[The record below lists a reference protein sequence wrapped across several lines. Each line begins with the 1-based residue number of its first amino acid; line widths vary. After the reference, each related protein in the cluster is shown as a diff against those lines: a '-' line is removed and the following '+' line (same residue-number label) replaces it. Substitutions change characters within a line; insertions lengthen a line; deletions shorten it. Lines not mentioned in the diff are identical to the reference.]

1 MRDRA
6 LPANLCARMVTKN
19 GIDPAK
25 GLGWGTFLAGFVPGL
40 LQFQLGQKAKAG
52 LAFVSC
58 LALFFAGW
66 VIVGERLFYWALFA
80 ADDKGGLANGMV
92 RFGMMTL
99 PEMMN
104 LPANVLGS
112 VLAFDGTPSGLRN
125 QRNPRDLEH
134 IAAWL
139 TGASGMLAAFWAAQ
153 GHWEFRVRRDQ
164 KFLAEGAKPVA
175 NPALCAGLSWL
186 VPGLGHAKAGQKDKG
201 VLLGI
206 AVAVVFA
213 FGLIFSGGHAVD
225 RAQYGVWWIG
235 QNLFGGGSLFASLV
249 TGPWPSSGTPIDLD
263 LGIVL
268 CTVAGLM
275 NLVVM
280 CDAYTVAERSLF
292 PLGVQGTPAAGG
304 ATGSATE
311 SVAEDPSTGGAATG
325 GAADGAT
332 GEATA

>member
-1 MRDRA
+1 MA
-6 LPANLCARMVTKN
+6 TKN

-40 LQFQLGQKAKAG
+40 LQYQLGQKSKAG
-52 LAFVSC
+52 LAFLSC
-58 LALFFAGW
+58 FALFFVGW
-66 VIVGERLFYWALFA
+66 LIVGERLFYWALFA
-80 ADDKGGLANGMV
+80 ADDKGGVANGLV

-104 LPANVLGS
+104 LPANLIGS
-112 VLAFDGTPSGLRN
+112 ALAFDGTSSGLRN
-125 QRNPRDLEH
+125 QRNPRDFEH
-134 IAAWL
+134 IAAWV
-139 TGASGMLAAFWAAQ
+139 TGASGMLAAFWAAH

-164 KFLAEGAKPVA
+164 NHIAEGAKPVA

-186 VPGLGHAKAGQKDKG
+186 VPGMGHAKAGQKHKG

-206 AVAVVFA
+206 AVATVFA
-213 FGLIFSGGHAVD
+213 LGLFFSGGHAVD
-225 RAQYGVWWIG
+225 RAQYSVWWIG

-249 TGPWPSSGTPIDLD
+249 TGPMRTGATPIDLD

-292 PLGVQGTPAAGG
+292 PLGGKGTPAAGKDSRG
-304 ATGSATE
+304 SQGSAT
-311 SVAEDPSTGGAATG
+311 AAATEG
-325 GAADGAT
+325 TPSEGLT

>member
-1 MRDRA
+1 
-6 LPANLCARMVTKN
+6 MVTKK

-40 LQFQLGQKAKAG
+40 LQYQLGQKSKAG
-52 LAFVSC
+52 LAFLSC
-58 LALFFAGW
+58 FALFFAGW
-66 VIVGERLFYWALFA
+66 MIVGERLFYWALFA
-80 ADDKGGLANGMV
+80 ADEKGGLANGMV

-99 PEMMN
+99 PEMIN

-112 VLAFDGTPSGLRN
+112 VLAFDGTPTGLRN

-134 IAAWL
+134 FAAWL

-153 GHWEFRVRRDQ
+153 GHWHLRLRRDE
-164 KFLAEGAKPVA
+164 KHLAEGAKPVA
-175 NPALCAGLSWL
+175 NPALAAGLSWL
-186 VPGLGHAKAGQKDKG
+186 VPGLGHAQAGQKDKG
-201 VLLGI
+201 LLLGI
-206 AVAVVFA
+206 AVATVFA
-213 FGLIFSGGHAVD
+213 LGLFFSGGHACD
-225 RAQYGVWWIG
+225 RAQYSVWWIG

-249 TGPWPSSGTPIDLD
+249 TGPMRTGATPIDLD

-292 PLGVQGTPAAGG
+292 PLSGGPAADE
-304 ATGSATE
+304 GSASPE
-311 SVAEDPSTGGAATG
+311 AQIVPEGSAAPEGAATPSAAG
-325 GAADGAT
+325 EGAA

>member
-1 MRDRA
+1 MA
-6 LPANLCARMVTKN
+6 TKN

-40 LQFQLGQKAKAG
+40 LQYQLGQKSKAG
-52 LAFVSC
+52 LAFLSC
-58 LALFFAGW
+58 FALFFAGW
-66 VIVGERLFYWALFA
+66 MIVGERLFYWALFA

-99 PEMMN
+99 PEVIN

-112 VLAFDGTPSGLRN
+112 VLAFDGTPTGLRN

-134 IAAWL
+134 FAAWL

-153 GHWEFRVRRDQ
+153 GHWHLRLRRDE
-164 KFLAEGAKPVA
+164 KHLAEGAKPVA
-175 NPALCAGLSWL
+175 SPALCAGLSWL

-201 VLLGI
+201 VLLCI
-206 AVAVVFA
+206 AVATVFA
-213 FGLIFSGGHAVD
+213 FGLFFSGGHAVD
-225 RAQYGVWWIG
+225 RAQYSVWWIG

-249 TGPWPSSGTPIDLD
+249 TGPWRTGATPIDLD

-292 PLGVQGTPAAGG
+292 PLGGAPADGDDSASSGKT
-304 ATGSATE
+304 AATE
-311 SVAEDPSTGGAATG
+311 GAPTQSAVGEGT
-325 GAADGAT
+325 A

>member
-1 MRDRA
+1 
-6 LPANLCARMVTKN
+6 MVTKN

-40 LQFQLGQKAKAG
+40 LQYQLGQKSKAG
-52 LAFVSC
+52 IAFLSC
-58 LALFFAGW
+58 FALFFAGW
-66 VIVGERLFYWALFA
+66 MIVGERLFYWALFA

-99 PEMMN
+99 PEVIN
-104 LPANVLGS
+104 LPANLLGS
-112 VLAFDGTPSGLRN
+112 VLAFDGTPTGLRN
-125 QRNPRDLEH
+125 QRNPQDLEH
-134 IAAWL
+134 FAAWL
-139 TGASGMLAAFWAAQ
+139 TGASGMLAAVWAAQ
-153 GHWEFRVRRDQ
+153 GHWQLRLRRDE
-164 KFLAEGAKPVA
+164 KHIAEGAKAIASPS
-175 NPALCAGLSWL
+175 LCAGLSWL

-206 AVAVVFA
+206 AVVTVFA
-213 FGLIFSGGHAVD
+213 LGLFFSGGHAVD

-249 TGPWPSSGTPIDLD
+249 TGPMRTGATPIDLD

-292 PLGVQGTPAAGG
+292 PLGGHDSEGAGPKGAAIHRAAGE
-304 ATGSATE
+304 ASAGE
-311 SVAEDPSTGGAATG
+311 ASAGEAA
-325 GAADGAT
+325 A